1 MFYLVKVLIGRA
13 VVSLDRP
20 FDYYSEEDDIQEGM
34 RVLVP
39 FGHSES
45 TVGFVLEP
53 PIPIEMDVDSYNKEH
68 GIRLAKILRRID
80 EEPLLNPSLIAL
92 AKRMSA
98 YYACDLI
105 KILNAFLPPALKPKD
120 SALKKSHG
128 RFIDYVLPVEKTECP
143 SLGKNEKVLLER
155 IQTKKDGV
163 RLSSICAKAS
173 LKKLLEKGCLRI
185 EKVPVSRIPEMVA
198 TSLRDFSLTTSQR
211 EAYDAILGEKEK
223 VSLLKGV
230 TGSGK
235 TEIYLSLAKEFLKQ
249 GKGVLVLIP
258 EIALTDQM
266 SNRFYSFFQDTIS
279 LLNSSLSDSR
289 RYEEYRRIVS
299 GESKI
304 VLGTRSAIFAPVQN
318 LGLIIIDEEH
328 SDTYKQDSVPY
339 YDAITV
345 ARMRKEIEGAKVLLG
360 SATPRIID
368 NARAEK
374 GVFQSVPLS
383 IRYAASQEK
392 DLLLVDMSLPNAFD
406 PQKSSLISKTLFE
419 ELEKTLARKEQ
430 AMVLINRRGYAPM
443 FLCRDCH
450 AVAVC
455 PNCGIPLNYHKKYN
469 ELRCHH
475 CGYRIMASEHVCPCG
490 GKDFLSLGYGTERAY
505 EDLVTFFPKAKILRL
520 DSDVSGNERRHE
532 ILESFAL
539 GESDILVGT
548 QVIAKGHDFPNV
560 TLAAMLDADSS
571 LRLPSYT
578 ANEETFDLIC
588 QFVGRSGRGNKKGR
602 ILIQT
607 YCPGN
612 PVIQLAARQDY
623 ESFYALEMKE
633 RRTYQYPPFVYLCLV
648 TVKAMDYQRCLD
660 ASLDIKNLFLGRVG
674 NRRINIYGPS
684 TPYIPYINGRYYRN
698 ILLKYK
704 VQEEARELLSAL
716 KVFRMANKD
725 VEVLIDVDPG
735 TEGI

>member
-92 AKRMSA
+92 AKKMSE

-128 RFIDYVLPVEKTECP
+128 RFIDYVLPVEKTEYP
-143 SLGKNEKVLLER
+143 SLGKNEKALLER

-163 RLSSICAKAS
+163 HLSSISAKAS
-173 LKKLLEKGCLRI
+173 MKKLLEKGCLRI

-383 IRYAASQEK
+383 VRYAASQEK

-505 EDLVTFFPKAKILRL
+505 EDLVTFFPKAKIAVLSNSTMLHKEDVFRALNRVEDNIMKFDSIL
-520 DSDVSGNERRHE
+520 DSRIQQLNAPVSPTFTFDRLLEQLCRFNGNVIIQTMFLKGEVNGESVTNTTEHEVSGW
-532 ILESFAL
+532 LEAL
-539 GESDILVGT
+539 KQIRPK
-548 QVIAKGHDFPNV
+548 QVMIY
-560 TLAAMLDADSS
+560 TLD
-571 LRLPSYT
+571 R
-578 ANEETFDLIC
+578 ET
-588 QFVGRSGRGNKKGR
+588 
-602 ILIQT
+602 
-607 YCPGN
+607 P
-612 PVIQLAARQDY
+612 
-623 ESFYALEMKE
+623 
-633 RRTYQYPPFVYLCLV
+633 
-648 TVKAMDYQRCLD
+648 
-660 ASLDIKNLFLGRVG
+660 IKNLRKVPKEELDAIAERVRKEG
-674 NRRINIYGPS
+674 FDV
-684 TPYIPYINGRYYRN
+684 T
-698 ILLKYK
+698 
-704 VQEEARELLSAL
+704 VSA
-716 KVFRMANKD
+716 
-725 VEVLIDVDPG
+725 
-735 TEGI
+735 